1 MLASMN
7 HPTDFQISPP
17 MEDSSA
23 ALLTNDEHEP
33 TSASRVADLLLE
45 IGSVLLVSG
54 AHCGR
59 ISRNIDRI
67 AERWGYHMELFIT
80 FTGLMVSIKSTA
92 HPAERVARFRRCP
105 LPGVHFG
112 ILTEISLL
120 TWKVAEDNL
129 KIDEVER
136 RVASIKQTPRYP
148 NWATLLGVGLACACL
163 CILAGGNWANGGMAF
178 LAAASG
184 MVVRQELLK
193 QRFNPMIAF
202 ILAAFTTGLIA
213 GLDMIYQIGA
223 SPEKTLAT
231 SVLYLIPGV
240 QLINCV
246 IDLIE
251 GHIPTAIAR
260 GVFAGFTLLSIAVGF
275 ALSILLLGIH
285 NF

>member
-1 MLASMN
+1 
-7 HPTDFQISPP
+7 
-17 MEDSSA
+17 MEDSSTT
-23 ALLTNDEHEP
+23 LLTDNEHDL

-45 IGSVLLVSG
+45 IGSTLQASG

-59 ISRNIDRI
+59 ISRNIERV

-80 FTGLMVSIKSTA
+80 FTGLIVSIKSIA
-92 HPAERVARFRRCP
+92 QPAERVARFRRCSMHE
-105 LPGVHFG
+105 VHFG

-120 TWKVAEDNL
+120 TWKVAEENL
-129 KIDEVER
+129 NIGEVEKQF
-136 RVASIKQTPRYP
+136 AIIKNAPHYPR
-148 NWATLLGVGLACACL
+148 WATLLGVGMACACL
-163 CILAGGNWANGGMAF
+163 CVLGGGNWANACMAF
-178 LAAASG
+178 IAAVSG
-184 MVVRQELLK
+184 MVVRQEVLK
-193 QRFNPMIAF
+193 QRFNRMIAF

-260 GVFAGFTLLSIAVGF
+260 GVFAGFTLLCIAVGL
-275 ALSILLLGIH
+275 ALSILLLGIQ

>member
-1 MLASMN
+1 MLE
-7 HPTDFQISPP
+7 DFSTHL
-17 MEDSSA
+17 
-23 ALLTNDEHEP
+23 ALRERHDP
-33 TSASRVADLLLE
+33 ASASQVADLLLE

-59 ISRNIDRI
+59 ISRNLERV

-80 FTGLMVSIKSTA
+80 FTGLMVSIKNIA
-92 HPAERVARFRRCP
+92 RPEERVAHFRRCP
-105 LPGVHFG
+105 LHGVHFG

-120 TWKVAEDNL
+120 TWKIAEENL
-129 KIDEVER
+129 TIDEAEQRFAV
-136 RVASIKQTPRYP
+136 IKQTSHYPR
-148 NWATLLGVGLACACL
+148 WATLLGVGFACAYL
-163 CILAGGNWANGGMAF
+163 CILGGGDWANGGMAF
-178 LAAASG
+178 IAAVSG
-184 MVVRQELLK
+184 MIVRQEFLK

-202 ILAAFTTGLIA
+202 ILAAFTTGLIS

-260 GVFAGFTLLSIAVGF
+260 GVFAGFTLLCIAVGL
-275 ALSILLLGIH
+275 ALGILLLGIQH
-285 NF
+285 F

>member
-1 MLASMN
+1 MK
-7 HPTDFQISPP
+7 DFQTS
-17 MEDSSA
+17 
-23 ALLTNDEHEP
+23 LLTGENHSP

-45 IGSVLLVSG
+45 IGSVLLNSG

-59 ISRNIDRI
+59 ISRNLDRV

-80 FTGLMVSIKSTA
+80 FTGLMVSIKNIA
-92 HPAERVARFRRCP
+92 HPEERVALFRHCP

-120 TWKVAEDNL
+120 TWKIAEENL
-129 KIDEVER
+129 TIDQVEQR
-136 RVASIKQTPRYP
+136 FAIIKQTAHYPR
-148 NWATLLGVGLACACL
+148 WATLLGVGFACAYL
-163 CILAGGNWANGGMAF
+163 CILSGGNWENGGMAF
-178 LAAASG
+178 VAAFAG
-184 MVVRQELLK
+184 MIVRQEFLK

-231 SVLYLIPGV
+231 AVLYLIPGV

-260 GVFAGFTLLSIAVGF
+260 GVFAGFTLLCIAVGL
-275 ALSILLLGIH
+275 ALSILLLGIQH
-285 NF
+285 F

>member
-1 MLASMN
+1 MEDPCITL
-7 HPTDFQISPP
+7 PTD
-17 MEDSSA
+17 
-23 ALLTNDEHEP
+23 DEHEL

-45 IGSVLLVSG
+45 IGSTLLVSG

-59 ISRNIDRI
+59 ISRNIDRV

-80 FTGLMVSIKSTA
+80 FTGLMVSIKSIA
-92 HPAERVARFRRCP
+92 NPAERVARFRRCP
-105 LPGVHFG
+105 LHGVHFG
-112 ILTEISLL
+112 ILTEVSLL
-120 TWKVAEDNL
+120 TWKVAEENL
-129 KIDEVER
+129 RISEVEER
-136 RVASIKQTPRYP
+136 FALIKKTPHYP
-148 NWATLLGVGLACACL
+148 RWATLLGVGLACAYL
-163 CILAGGNWANGGMAF
+163 CILGGGNWANGGMAF
-178 LAAASG
+178 IAAVSG
-184 MVVRQELLK
+184 MVVRQEVLK

-260 GVFAGFTLLSIAVGF
+260 GVFAGFTLLCIAVGL